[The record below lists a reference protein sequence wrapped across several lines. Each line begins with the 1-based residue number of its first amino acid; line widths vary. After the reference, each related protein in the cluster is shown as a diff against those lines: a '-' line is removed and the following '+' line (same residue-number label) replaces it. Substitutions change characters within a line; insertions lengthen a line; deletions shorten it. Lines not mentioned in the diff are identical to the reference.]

1 MKGKNMNY
9 IYNKDSFEN
18 SVEVDNYPWGFRL
31 KTKKRYWIETNKK
44 GSRFMSCT
52 LNPKNNQW
60 CKPKASIYEPVMVMT
75 SEEKEGKTFIN
86 YIQLD
91 MYCNNKTIVQ
101 FTKEIDVDKLPLQS
115 QKKICLLKSKNYAWE
130 GVEVKFVSNPS
141 PEESKKMD
149 ENKAKVEK
157 YMIAKA
163 NNAYSACLAK
173 NNLN

>member
-1 MKGKNMNY
+1 MNY

-31 KTKKRYWIETNKK
+31 KTKKRYWVETNKR

-52 LNPKNNQW
+52 LNPKTNKW

-75 SEEKEGKTFIN
+75 SEEKEGKTFIS

-91 MYCNNKTIVQ
+91 TFCNEKTIVE
-101 FTKEIDVDKLPLQS
+101 FTKKVDVEKLPLDA
-115 QKKICLLKSKNYAWE
+115 QKQICLLKAKNYAWK
-130 GVEVKFVSNPS
+130 GVTVSFVCNPKK
-141 PEESKKMD
+141 EESEKMEAEKKQVEAYMV
-149 ENKAKVEK
+149 NKAN
-157 YMIAKA
+157 KA
-163 NNAYSACLAK
+163 YNVCLKK